1 MYVDTGSK
9 YDTVRGTAHVLQHM
23 AFKVPDDP
31 PRCRPYPRPE
41 GIDTPAP
48 PRPLPRPTPPTPS
61 CSSSCP
67 MPYAPPCFDVTLPVP
82 DWAEL
87 SEHVAPE
94 GGADV

>member
-1 MYVDTGSK
+1 MPLTPENVTCI
-9 YDTVRGTAHVLQHM
+9 
-23 AFKVPDDP
+23 P
-31 PRCRPYPRPE
+31 PPLYLRTRALGLGPG
-41 GIDTPAP
+41 GI
-48 PRPLPRPTPPTPS
+48 
-61 CSSSCP
+61 CP